1 MKKNKK
7 TLIIVLAIVLF
18 IILIGGIIAY
28 MYFFTDVFKSDK
40 QKFFVYAGKTVES
53 VANMNISEL
62 NGYLENKNTK
72 SYESNGT
79 LKADMDISLAQ
90 KLMQNA
96 NVYKEFK
103 KTEIV
108 TNVKKDK
115 QNNYDYRSVK
125 FKYSNGE
132 NIDIEY
138 LNKNDLYGISVN
150 KIGGK
155 YVAIENNKL
164 KDLAQKVGIT
174 NTDAIPEKI
183 QIEDLNKYKFS
194 EEEIEKIKNI
204 VYKILDEN
212 LSDTMFVTEKISNY
226 NKYTITLTEAQAK
239 EILNKLYNELINNE
253 IIVNKLQQFLIE
265 DSKLTETEAKNK
277 IEELQSKAKEYKE
290 KKEENENS
298 SGTKIISISIY
309 KTNKNVTKVEYIT
322 EDSKVTLNINEKK
335 IELAI
340 DEASKDGENTIYNPL
355 GNISLE
361 KVSSNDE
368 FKYNII
374 FSLKDDNKDDKNELN
389 ESSNDIK
396 YISLIFNLNIKG
408 IQNADIVQENY
419 DLKFRENSTDLISY
433 TFNNTVDFNSN
444 FEKEEL
450 ESNSVKLNNYT
461 REQLEMFATKYI
473 THSYIL
479 NQLKMQKLGLN
490 AEQNPIRYYFQP
502 LFENISNFI

>member
-1 MKKNKK
+1 M
-7 TLIIVLAIVLF
+7 
-18 IILIGGIIAY
+18 
-28 MYFFTDVFKSDK
+28 
-40 QKFFVYAGKTVES
+40 
-53 VANMNISEL
+53 
-62 NGYLENKNTK
+62 
-72 SYESNGT
+72 
-79 LKADMDISLAQ
+79 
-90 KLMQNA
+90 
-96 NVYKEFK
+96 
-103 KTEIV
+103 
-108 TNVKKDK
+108 
-115 QNNYDYRSVK
+115 
-125 FKYSNGE
+125 
-132 NIDIEY
+132 
-138 LNKNDLYGISVN
+138 
-150 KIGGK
+150 
-155 YVAIENNKL
+155 
-164 KDLAQKVGIT
+164 AQKVGIT
-174 NTDAIPEKI
+174 DTDAIPEKI

-253 IIVNKLQQFLIE
+253 IIVNKFQQFLIE

>member
-1 MKKNKK
+1 
-7 TLIIVLAIVLF
+7 
-18 IILIGGIIAY
+18 
-28 MYFFTDVFKSDK
+28 
-40 QKFFVYAGKTVES
+40 
-53 VANMNISEL
+53 
-62 NGYLENKNTK
+62 
-72 SYESNGT
+72 
-79 LKADMDISLAQ
+79 
-90 KLMQNA
+90 
-96 NVYKEFK
+96 
-103 KTEIV
+103 
-108 TNVKKDK
+108 
-115 QNNYDYRSVK
+115 
-125 FKYSNGE
+125 
-132 NIDIEY
+132 
-138 LNKNDLYGISVN
+138 
-150 KIGGK
+150 
-155 YVAIENNKL
+155 
-164 KDLAQKVGIT
+164 
-174 NTDAIPEKI
+174 
-183 QIEDLNKYKFS
+183 
-194 EEEIEKIKNI
+194 
-204 VYKILDEN
+204 
-212 LSDTMFVTEKISNY
+212 MFVTEKISNY

-253 IIVNKLQQFLIE
+253 IIVNKFQQFLIE

-479 NQLKMQKLGLN
+479 NQLKINKN
-490 AEQNPIRYYFQP
+490 
-502 LFENISNFI
+502 